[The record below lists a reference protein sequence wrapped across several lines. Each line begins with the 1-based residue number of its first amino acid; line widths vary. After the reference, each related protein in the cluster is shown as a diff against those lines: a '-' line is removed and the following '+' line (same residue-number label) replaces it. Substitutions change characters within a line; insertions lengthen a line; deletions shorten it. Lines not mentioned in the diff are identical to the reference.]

1 MTEHDSLSEVLREW
15 KPAEPSQEFDQRVL
29 VAYRKTEGPL
39 WNRIWRTKVSIPVPA
54 LVLAASLLLALV
66 YWFRPTPPPA
76 AAGGIVTQLDVAGF
90 QPLPHGEAR
99 IVSVKDLY
107 K

>member
-29 VAYRKTEGPL
+29 VAYRKTEGSL
-39 WNRIWRTKVSIPVPA
+39 WNRIWGTKVSIPVPA
-54 LVLAASLLLALV
+54 LVLAAMLLLAFV

-76 AAGGIVTQLDVAGF
+76 DGGA
-90 QPLPHGEAR
+90 
-99 IVSVKDLY
+99 VS
-107 K
+107 